1 MTRNGTSI
9 DRRRFLQT
17 GALGL
22 GAGALGPGLAA
33 GQGGGIGAGSGAES
47 NAGRV
52 RMSGDGLGLTPADH
66 GRILGRLA
74 DEGRIARDSY
84 SNGGVVAELEE
95 RFAALLGK
103 ERAVF
108 MPTGT
113 LANHLAVRALAGGR
127 GRAILQAESHLYNDS
142 GDCVQ
147 TLSGIT
153 IMPLAPGRATF
164 TLEEVQEVIDRTASG
179 RVSRPVSVISVETP
193 VRRRFGERFDQ
204 AELDRITAF
213 ARERGIGL
221 HMDGARLFLQSAC
234 TGVDVAEYARPFDTV
249 YVSLY
254 KYFNSA
260 SGAILAGPRTLLDD
274 MYHTRRMFGAG
285 LPGAWPFAAVAL
297 HHVPGFVDRF
307 RRAVETSEAFIERI
321 TRHEAFAV
329 ERMPAPT
336 NLFRLRV
343 SAADPA
349 GFRAR
354 LREHGVDLGGVR
366 PDGTILVGVNET
378 WNRATAETLV
388 DHFTSSLDA

>member
-1 MTRNGTSI
+1 MTRNVTSI
-9 DRRRFLQT
+9 GRRRFLQT

-22 GAGALGPGLAA
+22 GAGALGPGPAA
-33 GQGGGIGAGSGAES
+33 GQGGGIRSGSAAEPS
-47 NAGRV
+47 TGRV
-52 RMSGDGLGLTPADH
+52 RMSGDGLGLTPADQ
-66 GRILGRLA
+66 GRLLA
-74 DEGRIARDSY
+74 RLAGEGRIARDSY
-84 SNGGVVAELEE
+84 SNGGVVGELEE

-127 GRAILQAESHLYNDS
+127 GRAVVQAESHLFNDS

-153 IMPLAPGRATF
+153 LMPLAPGRATF
-164 TLEEVQEVIDRTASG
+164 TLDDVQEVIDRTAGG

-204 AELDRITAF
+204 AELDRVTAF
-213 ARERGIGL
+213 ARARGIGL
-221 HMDGARLFLQSAC
+221 HLDGARLFLQSAC
-234 TGVDVAEYARPFDTV
+234 TGVGVAEYARPFDTV

-254 KYFNSA
+254 KYFNA
-260 SGAILAGPRTLLDD
+260 VSGAILAGPRALLDD

-297 HHVPGFVDRF
+297 HHLPGFVDRF
-307 RRAVETSEAFIERI
+307 RRAVGVSEAFIDRI
-321 TRHEAFAV
+321 ARLEAFGV

-354 LREHGVDLGGVR
+354 LRDRGVDLGR
-366 PDGTILVGVNET
+366 ARADGAVLVGVNET
-378 WNRATAETLV
+378 WNRATAEALTERFAAAL
-388 DHFTSSLDA
+388 

>member
-1 MTRNGTSI
+1 MTRNATAI

-22 GAGALGPGLAA
+22 GAGAIGPGLAA
-33 GQGGGIGAGSGAES
+33 GQGVGVGSASAAEP

-179 RVSRPVSVISVETP
+179 RVSRPVSVISIETP

-260 SGAILAGPRTLLDD
+260 SGAILAGPRALLDD

-297 HHVPGFVDRF
+297 HHVPGFVGRF

-354 LREHGVDLGGVR
+354 LRDRGVDLGGVR
-366 PDGTILVGVNET
+366 PDGSILVGVNET
-378 WNRATAETLV
+378 WNRATAESLA
-388 DHFTSSLDA
+388 DRFTASL

>member
-1 MTRNGTSI
+1 MTRNATAI

-17 GALGL
+17 GAFGL

-33 GQGGGIGAGSGAES
+33 GQGGGIGSGSAAEPG
-47 NAGRV
+47 NGRV
-52 RMSGDGLGLTPADH
+52 RMSGDGLGLTPLDH
-66 GRILGRLA
+66 GRILSRLA

-113 LANHLAVRALAGGR
+113 LANHLAVQALAGGR

-213 ARERGIGL
+213 ARERGIWL

-260 SGAILAGPRTLLDD
+260 SGAILAGPRALLDD

-297 HHVPGFVDRF
+297 HHVPGFVGRF

-343 SAADPA
+343 SAGDVP

-354 LREHGVDLGGVR
+354 LRDRGVDLGGVR
-366 PDGTILVGVNET
+366 PDGSVLVGVNET
-378 WNRATAETLV
+378 WNRATAESLAER
-388 DHFTSSLDA
+388 FTASL

>member
-1 MTRNGTSI
+1 MTRNATSI
-9 DRRRFLQT
+9 GRRRFLQT
-17 GALGL
+17 SALGL
-22 GAGALGPGLAA
+22 GAGAIGPGPAA
-33 GQGGGIGAGSGAES
+33 GQGGGVGSGSAAEP

-74 DEGRIARDSY
+74 EEGRIARDSY
-84 SNGGVVAELEE
+84 SNGGVVGELEE

-179 RVSRPVSVISVETP
+179 RVSRPVSVISIETP

-260 SGAILAGPRTLLDD
+260 SGAILAGPRALLDD

-297 HHVPGFVDRF
+297 HHLPGFVGRF

-343 SAADPA
+343 SAGDVA

-354 LREHGVDLGGVR
+354 LRDRGVDVGGPR
-366 PDGTILVGVNET
+366 PDGSILVGVNET
-378 WNRATAETLV
+378 WNRASAESLADRFTA
-388 DHFTSSLDA
+388 SL

>member
-1 MTRNGTSI
+1 MTRNSTSI

-33 GQGGGIGAGSGAES
+33 GQGVGSGSGSVAEPGG
-47 NAGRV
+47 GRV

-66 GRILGRLA
+66 GRILSRLA

-84 SNGGVVAELEE
+84 SNGGVVGELEE

-127 GRAILQAESHLYNDS
+127 GRAILQAEAHLYNDS

-153 IMPLAPGRATF
+153 LMPLAPGRATF
-164 TLEEVQEVIDRTASG
+164 TLEEVQEVVDRTAGG
-179 RVSRPVSVISVETP
+179 RVSRPVSVISIETP

-213 ARERGIGL
+213 AREQGIGL

-234 TGVDVAEYARPFDTV
+234 TGIDVAEYARPFDTV

-254 KYFNSA
+254 KYFNAA
-260 SGAILAGPRTLLDD
+260 SGAILAGPRALLDD

-307 RRAVETSEAFIERI
+307 RRAVEVSEAFIDRL

-343 SAADPA
+343 STGDPV

-354 LREHGVDLGGVR
+354 LRDRGVDLGRPG
-366 PDGTILVGVNET
+366 PDGSTLVGVNET
-378 WNRATAETLV
+378 WNRLTAE
-388 DHFTSSLDA
+388 SLAERFAASL

>member
-1 MTRNGTSI
+1 MHRNGTSI

-33 GQGGGIGAGSGAES
+33 GQGGGVGSGSAAEP

-66 GRILGRLA
+66 GRILSRLA

-164 TLEEVQEVIDRTASG
+164 TLEEVEEVIDRTASG

-260 SGAILAGPRTLLDD
+260 SGAILAGPRALLDG

-297 HHVPGFVDRF
+297 HHVPGFVGRF
-307 RRAVETSEAFIERI
+307 RRAVETSEAFIERL

-343 SAADPA
+343 SVGDVP

-354 LREHGVDLGGVR
+354 LRDRGVDLGGVR
-366 PDGTILVGVNET
+366 PDGTILIGVNET
-378 WNRATAETLV
+378 WNRATAESLA
-388 DHFTSSLDA
+388 DRFTASL

>member
-1 MTRNGTSI
+1 MTRNATAI

-17 GALGL
+17 SALGL
-22 GAGALGPGLAA
+22 GAGAIGPSLAA
-33 GQGGGIGAGSGAES
+33 GQGGGAES
-47 NAGRV
+47 GSATEPAAGRV

-74 DEGRIARDSY
+74 EEGRIARDSY
-84 SNGGVVAELEE
+84 SNGGVVGELEE

-179 RVSRPVSVISVETP
+179 RVSRPVSVISIETP

-260 SGAILAGPRTLLDD
+260 SGAILAGPRALLDD

-297 HHVPGFVDRF
+297 HHVPGFVGRF

-321 TRHEAFAV
+321 TRHEAFTV
-329 ERMPAPT
+329 ERMSAPT

-354 LREHGVDLGGVR
+354 LRDRGVDLGGVR
-366 PDGTILVGVNET
+366 PDGSILVGVNET
-378 WNRATAETLV
+378 WNRATAESLA
-388 DHFTSSLDA
+388 DRFTASL

>member
-1 MTRNGTSI
+1 MTRNVTSI
-9 DRRRFLQT
+9 GRRRFLQT

-22 GAGALGPGLAA
+22 GAGALGPGPAA
-33 GQGGGIGAGSGAES
+33 GQGGGVRSGSAAEPS
-47 NAGRV
+47 TGRV
-52 RMSGDGLGLTPADH
+52 RMSGDGLGLTPADQ
-66 GRILGRLA
+66 GRLLA
-74 DEGRIARDSY
+74 RLAGEGRIARDSY
-84 SNGGVVAELEE
+84 SNGGVVGELEE

-127 GRAILQAESHLYNDS
+127 GRAVVQAESHLFNDS

-153 IMPLAPGRATF
+153 LMPLAPGRATF
-164 TLEEVQEVIDRTASG
+164 TLDDVQEVIDRTAGG
-179 RVSRPVSVISVETP
+179 RVSRPVSAISIETP

-204 AELDRITAF
+204 AELDRVTAF
-213 ARERGIGL
+213 ARARGIGL
-221 HMDGARLFLQSAC
+221 HLDGARLFLQSAC
-234 TGVDVAEYARPFDTV
+234 TGVGVAEYARPFDTV

-254 KYFNSA
+254 KYFNA
-260 SGAILAGPRTLLDD
+260 VSGAILAGPRALLDD

-297 HHVPGFVDRF
+297 HHLPGFVDRF
-307 RRAVETSEAFIERI
+307 RRAVGVSEAFIDRI
-321 TRHEAFAV
+321 ARHEAFGV

-354 LREHGVDLGGVR
+354 LRDRGVDLGR
-366 PDGTILVGVNET
+366 ASPDGAVLVGVNET
-378 WNRATAETLV
+378 WNRATAEALAER
-388 DHFTSSLDA
+388 FAAAL